1 MNAFNKDL
9 TVQIRALESI
19 LKKSPIISEA
29 LKHAEGWDLPHW
41 YLGAGCIAQTVWNH
55 LSDKE
60 PAAHI
65 KDLDLAYFDPHDLT
79 KKSEARHE
87 EEANVLLKE
96 TPIEIDVKNQ
106 ARVHLWYEERF
117 GRPIEPYPSIEAA
130 INSWPTTA
138 TCIGVRTCRE
148 KFTVYAPYG
157 LNDLFGIVA
166 RPNKVQITEAIYMKK
181 VNRWKTCWPEL
192 QIVPW

>member
-29 LKHAEGWDLPHW
+29 LKHAEGWDFPHW
-41 YLGAGCIAQTVWNH
+41 HLGAGCIAQTVWNH

-79 KKSEARHE
+79 KEREARHE
-87 EEANVLLKE
+87 EEANVLFKE
-96 TPIEIDVKNQ
+96 IPIEIDVKNQ
-106 ARVHLWYEERF
+106 ARVHLWYEGRF

-157 LNDLFGIVA
+157 LNDLFGMVA

-181 VNRWKTCWPEL
+181 VNRWKTCWPKLE
-192 QIVPW
+192 IVPW